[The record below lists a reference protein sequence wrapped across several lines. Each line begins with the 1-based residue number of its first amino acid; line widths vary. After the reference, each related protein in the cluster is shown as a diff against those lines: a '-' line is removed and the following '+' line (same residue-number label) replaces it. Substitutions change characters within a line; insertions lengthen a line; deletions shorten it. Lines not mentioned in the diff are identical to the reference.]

1 MERYMS
7 PLQKLKEKIEQW
19 KLKYNKLQEENSR
32 LQADLDAVAQNK
44 DSSQIIA
51 LKRELEEKDK
61 EIEKIITQ
69 VEALLL

>member
-7 PLQKLKEKIEQW
+7 PLQKLRDKIEQW
-19 KLKYNKLQEENSR
+19 KLKYNALQDENIR
-32 LQADLDAVAQNK
+32 LKADLDAVSKDK
-44 DSSQIIA
+44 DSSQIID
-51 LKRELEEKDK
+51 LKRELEEKDR

>member
-1 MERYMS
+1 MS
-7 PLQKLKEKIEQW
+7 PLQKLREKIEQW
-19 KLKYNKLQEENSR
+19 KKKYEALQEENST
-32 LQADLDAVAQNK
+32 LKDELSAISQDK

-51 LKRELEEKDK
+51 LKRELAEKDR

>member
-1 MERYMS
+1 MS
-7 PLQKLKEKIEQW
+7 PLQKLREKIEQW
-19 KLKYNKLQEENSR
+19 KLKYNRLQEENSR
-32 LQADLDAVAQNK
+32 LKADLDAVAQNK

-51 LKRELEEKDK
+51 LKRELEEKDR